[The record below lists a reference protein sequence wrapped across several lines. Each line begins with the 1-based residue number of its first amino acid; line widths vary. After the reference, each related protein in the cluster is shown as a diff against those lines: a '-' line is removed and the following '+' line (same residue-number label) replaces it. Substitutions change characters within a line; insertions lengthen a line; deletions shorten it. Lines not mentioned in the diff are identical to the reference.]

1 MPELRV
7 RELVD
12 SAAPK
17 HGKVP
22 PHLRGLTRKLQNK
35 IKKTKHRKVPPH
47 LRAHAK
53 DTKKKKHRTVT
64 PHLQAHAEV
73 PKKCK
78 QKIDAEK

>member
-12 SAAPK
+12 STAPK

-53 DTKKKKHRTVT
+53 DTKKKKDQTQNSNPT
-64 PHLQAHAEV
+64 PAGSRGSS
-73 PKKCK
+73 
-78 QKIDAEK
+78 EKM

>member
-53 DTKKKKHRTVT
+53 DTKKIKKKTQNSNPT
-64 PHLQAHAEV
+64 PAGSRGSS
-73 PKKCK
+73 
-78 QKIDAEK
+78 EKM